1 MAATILPRI
10 LLADDHKLVRA
21 GLRLLIEQTQ
31 KYHIVGE
38 VGDGKALVGFLK
50 TRACD
55 LIVLDLGMPL
65 MHGLDALQEIHKTW
79 PQIKVIVV
87 TTHRSKAFLRRALE
101 NGAQG
106 YVLKDDAR
114 ETLLFA
120 IQTVLEG
127 QRFISPSLLGTMIR
141 EVMPAD
147 TGKIAAEVLSPR
159 EREILHLTAN
169 GLTSRD
175 IGERLDISHRTV
187 EVHRANIKEKLGLA
201 TNTELV
207 KFAIENGLD

>member
-65 MHGLDALQEIHKTW
+65 MHGLDALQEIHQTW